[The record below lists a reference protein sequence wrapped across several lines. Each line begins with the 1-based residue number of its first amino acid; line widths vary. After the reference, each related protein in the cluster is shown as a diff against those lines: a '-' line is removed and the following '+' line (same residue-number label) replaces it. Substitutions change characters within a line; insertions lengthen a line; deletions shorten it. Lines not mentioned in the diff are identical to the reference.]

1 MSWRVV
7 GVISLLLILG
17 ACSSSGDNTVGEPKD
32 TSTTSDSSNSEV
44 TEDSQITDTVI
55 ASPDFSPT
63 ATSTV
68 TTNQD
73 VQPTSNVPVDDSTPL
88 PPTLANQVEDCNR
101 RYDLPLYSVQAG
113 QNLTVIAQNFGITLD
128 ELIEWNCIA
137 NPNRLLRGDLLHVP
151 RQAINDDPLCS
162 DSGGAVGDD
171 VVAILPR
178 ANFDGHC
185 YRLTILTTVTISWY
199 TNMTDLTE
207 VTFYIVNEAL
217 EVAEILGID
226 DTPDDGFSVTWR
238 IPQDLIESR
247 IYATGIGTNGNSV
260 GSDPVIVYI
269 PQAQ

>member
-1 MSWRVV
+1 MNWRVV
-7 GVISLLLILG
+7 GVIGLLMVLG

-32 TSTTSDSSNSEV
+32 TPDPSISQVGDV
-44 TEDSQITDTVI
+44 TEDSATVDTVI

-63 ATSTV
+63 STA

-73 VQPTSNVPVDDSTPL
+73 TPPTSNVPIDDSTAL
-88 PPTLANQVEDCNR
+88 PPTLTNQVEDCNR
-101 RYDLPLYSVQAG
+101 RYELPLYSVQAG
-113 QNLTVIAQNFGITLD
+113 QNLTGIAQSFSITLD

-162 DSGGAVGDD
+162 AEDGASGDD

-199 TNMTDLTE
+199 TDATDLTE

-217 EVAEILGID
+217 EAAEILGID

-238 IPQDLIESR
+238 IPQGLIESR

-269 PQAQ
+269 PQAQP